1 MATITDAQLTQA
13 TLDGQGIFDL
23 LMRANAAHLD
33 AEFQKNRIKGNDYA
47 QVYLSSTQSAMQYAI
62 QFLLEKQRAD
72 KQAELLAAQVVTEEK
87 QQALLVQQELNAVT
101 ENTVLVAQECKLR
114 AEYDL
119 IMEQKL
125 KTVAETALLNQ
136 KKATEKAQTLST
148 GVDPDSIIGRQKG
161 LYKAQTDGY
170 VRDAEQKAAK
180 VLAETWSVRRTTD
193 EGTQANSTNR
203 LDDASVGRAINKLL
217 GGVNA

>member
-1 MATITDAQLTQA
+1 MAEITHQQLTEA
-13 TLDGQGIFDL
+13 TLAGEGIFDL
-23 LMRANAAHLD
+23 LMRANKAHLD
-33 AEFQKNRIKGNDYA
+33 EEFSKNRIRGAEYA
-47 QVYLSSTQSAMQYAI
+47 QVYLGSAQASMQYAI

-72 KQAELLAAQVVTEEK
+72 KQAELLAAQILTEGK
-87 QQALLVQQELNAVT
+87 QQILLTEQALNQEA
-101 ENTVLVAQECKLR
+101 ERAVLVAQECKLR

-119 IMEQKL
+119 ILEQKL

-136 KKATEKAQTLST
+136 KKATEKAQTVST
-148 GVDPDSIIGRQKG
+148 GVDTDSIIGRQKG
-161 LYKAQTDGY
+161 LYKAQSDGY

-180 VLAETWSVRRTTD
+180 VLAETWSVRRSTD
-193 EGTQANSTNR
+193 EGTQANTTNR